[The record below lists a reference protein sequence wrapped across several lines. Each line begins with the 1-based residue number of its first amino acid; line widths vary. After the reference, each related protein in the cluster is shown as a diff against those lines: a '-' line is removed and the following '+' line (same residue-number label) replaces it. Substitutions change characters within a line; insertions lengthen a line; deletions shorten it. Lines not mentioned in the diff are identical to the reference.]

1 MLGTKAFS
9 KATFVLLEDIK
20 EKNRDLIMYNLFK
33 QFWKDPDG
41 CIVALQANIFILK
54 NLNCEKFNT
63 SLKLQL
69 RNLVKTSIFSL
80 IIVKRI
86 SDFWQAVFSLRF
98 HSIFSISFSITNL
111 NEKVTEEAYLFP
123 ILITLQWFSYFAIAC
138 IIEHAETSVPEWSKF
153 WFYLIKKVL
162 QYSKIFYYYSHFT
175 YQVSCNTLF

>member
-1 MLGTKAFS
+1 MLGTKAIS

-86 SDFWQAVFSLRF
+86 SDF
-98 HSIFSISFSITNL
+98 
-111 NEKVTEEAYLFP
+111 
-123 ILITLQWFSYFAIAC
+123 
-138 IIEHAETSVPEWSKF
+138 
-153 WFYLIKKVL
+153 
-162 QYSKIFYYYSHFT
+162 
-175 YQVSCNTLF
+175 